1 MLHALTTITTSQHCL
16 SLDGPQVEVYIA
28 GVELIHQLLVF
39 HVRSTSALSPASQL
53 PLSLFLYLSRARSLS
68 RLGPSNISFSLVCAH
83 ALWGP
88 KCLFL
93 LTFPNVSFSLTQMS
107 LSRSRTLDRLL
118 SLSHTHTLFVSLS
131 LSLSLSF
138 CLSLSLYSL
147 PLARALA
154 PLYYVMSSYFYI
166 CVFVCPQLQDSIG
179 PLRILLCV
187 RIRLYMC
194 PHTSVYVF

>member
-1 MLHALTTITTSQHCL
+1 MLHALTTITTSKHCL

-131 LSLSLSF
+131 LSLSLF
-138 CLSLSLYSL
+138 LSLSLSL
-147 PLARALA
+147 LSPTRSRARSPLLCNV
-154 PLYYVMSSYFYI
+154 L
-166 CVFVCPQLQDSIG
+166 
-179 PLRILLCV
+179 ILLHLCV
-187 RIRLYMC
+187 CVSSAPR
-194 PHTSVYVF
+194 